1 MPSHKKTAAAKQFPD
16 KALTYGML
24 KHIARERGYGDG
36 WASHKF
42 HTIPI
47 STSRIVASPIGYP
60 LGKLLV
66 VAGPPV
72 YDPLAGSRQLSRAR
86 RSWTEPSKIGSR
98 PIIPVQASPAQSLL
112 LIGAGLQLAE
122 AHCKSIG
129 SAQMHLQA
137 LNAVQATFISIS
149 PLR

>member
-1 MPSHKKTAAAKQFPD
+1 VPSHKKTAAAKQFPD

-24 KHIARERGYGDG
+24 KHIARERGYSDR

-72 YDPLAGSRQLSRAR
+72 YDPLAGSRQLSRGIKRRGAR
-86 RSWTEPSKIGSR
+86 GLSRAKSGRDRLSLSR
-98 PIIPVQASPAQSLL
+98 PLL
-112 LIGAGLQLAE
+112 RKV
-122 AHCKSIG
+122 CC
-129 SAQMHLQA
+129 
-137 LNAVQATFISIS
+137 
-149 PLR
+149 

>member
-1 MPSHKKTAAAKQFPD
+1 LKRHNNDGELKELPSHKKTAAAKQFPD

-66 VAGPPV
+66 VACPPV

-86 RSWTEPSKIGSR
+86 GARGLSRAKSGRDRLSPSR
-98 PIIPVQASPAQSLL
+98 PLL
-112 LIGAGLQLAE
+112 RKV
-122 AHCKSIG
+122 CC
-129 SAQMHLQA
+129 
-137 LNAVQATFISIS
+137 
-149 PLR
+149 

>member
-1 MPSHKKTAAAKQFPD
+1 LKRHNNDGELKELPSHKKTAAAKQFPD

-72 YDPLAGSRQLSRAR
+72 YDPLAGSRQLSRGIKRRGAR
-86 RSWTEPSKIGSR
+86 GLSRAKSGRDRLSPSR
-98 PIIPVQASPAQSLL
+98 PLL
-112 LIGAGLQLAE
+112 RKV
-122 AHCKSIG
+122 CC
-129 SAQMHLQA
+129 
-137 LNAVQATFISIS
+137 
-149 PLR
+149 